1 MTLVSVVIPTK
12 DRPATVADAVRSVFA
27 GTYQHFELFVVDQS
41 VDDKTL
47 LALAGFST
55 DSRFHYVRNLSGRPG
70 PASSR
75 NVGIALSAG
84 DLVAH
89 IDDDVT
95 VRPEWMQRI
104 VAEFEADPLL
114 QFVAGKLATPPYDF
128 ASSYI
133 PAADPAA
140 EQPPVNNWTVS
151 ILTAGANYIMR
162 KGLFARV
169 GGYDE
174 YFGPGTRLSA
184 DDGIMALQIARSGAK
199 WKASSSIEVVHT
211 HGVRSA
217 AEGVNLRK
225 AYGVGNGG
233 IFGRVTRRGGLR
245 AGLWY
250 LGYLSHQ
257 FLTVVLP
264 NIAHNRRPVGLGSLR
279 DQLVGFGI
287 GFRLPPEEGI
297 VSGADLE
304 RLRKEYQT
312 ESTPGT
318 AEAV

>member
-12 DRPATVADAVRSVFA
+12 DRPTVVTDAVRSVFA
-27 GTYQHFELFVVDQS
+27 GTYQQFELFVVDQS

-47 LALAGFST
+47 VALAGFST
-55 DSRFHYVRNLSGRPG
+55 DSRFHYVRNPRGRPG

-75 NVGIALSAG
+75 NVGIVLSAG

-95 VRPEWMQRI
+95 VCPDWMQRF
-104 VAEFEADPLL
+104 VAEFEADPAL
-114 QFVAGKLATPPYDF
+114 QFVAGKLTAPRYDF
-128 ASSYI
+128 ATNYI
-133 PAADPAA
+133 PAADPAM
-140 EQPPVNNWTVS
+140 EQPPVNDWTVS
-151 ILTAGANYIMR
+151 LLTAGANYIMR
-162 KGLFARV
+162 KELFERV

-174 YFGPGTRLSA
+174 CFGPGTRLSA

-199 WKASSSIEVVHT
+199 WKASSSVEVVHT

-217 AEGVNLRK
+217 AEGVELRK
-225 AYGVGNGG
+225 AYGIGNGG
-233 IFGRVTRRGGLR
+233 IFGRVTRRGDLR

-257 FLTVVLP
+257 LLTVVLP

-279 DQLVGFGI
+279 DQVVGFGI
-287 GFRLPPEEGI
+287 GFRLPPDEG
-297 VSGADLE
+297 VVCAADLQ
-304 RLRKEYQT
+304 RLRMEYQT
-312 ESTPGT
+312 ESIPGA